1 MTKSRMS
8 GTAPVTQVNLSGV
21 LLCVPTVAWGMTEY
35 QPGTCNIGRDGQRRR
50 GVVATGRP
58 DRLLLAYA
66 TGLAVLVTAVAYVA
80 GTLV

>member
-1 MTKSRMS
+1 
-8 GTAPVTQVNLSGV
+8 
-21 LLCVPTVAWGMTEY
+21 MTEY

-80 GTLV
+80 GTLA